1 MTWGRPPT
9 TADVLLDVSSM
20 NQVIDHAA
28 GDLVVATQAGTLLAD
43 VQAVVAGAGQRL
55 AIDQTVPG
63 GSVGGALAC
72 NTSGPRRM
80 SVGTLRDLLIG
91 ITVVRPDGVIAKSGG
106 RVVKNVAGYDL
117 GKLMV
122 GSFGTLAVV
131 TEALFR
137 LHPIPAARRFIT
149 VRVDTAA
156 QAHRVV
162 QRVLSSQIV
171 LIGLELDWPAY
182 GAGTLTLSCWRGL
195 PSGVSSRISN
205 ALGILGDHSSESTSA
220 PEGWSTYPWPLNTR
234 ADWRPTA
241 LKLTFALSG
250 LESLLTAVRSSPVPI
265 TVRGSAGAGV
275 MYGAI
280 PAATEV
286 TAVCDAVRG
295 LRDTCVRHG
304 GSVVVVDASPKVKQ
318 AVDAWGTV
326 SALELMRRLKDRFD
340 PDHRLAQGRFVGGI

>member
-1 MTWGRPPT
+1 MCKP
-9 TADVLLDVSSM
+9 SSP
-20 NQVIDHAA
+20 
-28 GDLVVATQAGTLLAD
+28 
-43 VQAVVAGAGQRL
+43 
-55 AIDQTVPG
+55 VPG
-63 GSVGGALAC
+63 NDWQSTRPFRAEASVERLRAT
-72 NTSGPRRM
+72 TSGPRRM

-171 LIGLELDWPAY
+171 PIGLELDWPAN
-182 GAGTLTLSCWRGL
+182 GAGTLTLLLEGS

-205 ALGILGDHSSESTSA
+205 ALGILGDHSWESTSA

-295 LRDTCVRHG
+295 LRDTCVRLG
-304 GSVVVVDASPKVKQ
+304 GSVVVVDAS
-318 AVDAWGTV
+318 
-326 SALELMRRLKDRFD
+326 RRSNRWWM
-340 PDHRLAQGRFVGGI
+340 HGGRCRHWSSCVG